1 MAILQCDNAFVIIE
15 VLCLSRRIA
24 AARIVGGTHESLV
37 PKGRKGSFPTDSEEE
52 SDDFELQPRESRLF
66 EAVLKAMDHLT
77 SI

>member
-1 MAILQCDNAFVIIE
+1 LSVRSIDKAIANIE
-15 VLCLSRRIA
+15 VFAVETHCSGT
-24 AARIVGGTHESLV
+24 IVGGTHESLV